1 MPQRVEFQEKQP
13 KYRYFPL
20 KNGKV
25 DIFIYDFI
33 EERKVLE
40 EDTESIIYIYNMNI
54 FRSNMDEITEE
65 MISKNPLKYIN
76 YNPNNTS
83 VSIEERVTAI
93 EDAILEL
100 AGGAE

>member
-1 MPQRVEFQEKQP
+1 MPQKVEFQEKQP

-20 KNGKV
+20 KNGKA

-33 EERKVLE
+33 EEKKVLE
-40 EDTESIIYIYNMNI
+40 EDTEIIVYIYNMNI
-54 FRSNMDEITEE
+54 FRSNTDEITEE
-65 MISKNPLKYIN
+65 MVSKNPLKYIN

>member
-1 MPQRVEFQEKQP
+1 MIQRVEFQEKQP
-13 KYRYFPL
+13 QYRYFPL

-25 DIFIYDFI
+25 DIFIYNFI

-40 EDTESIIYIYNMNI
+40 EDIENTIYIYDMNT
-54 FRSNMDEITEE
+54 FRSTVDEFTEE
-65 MISKNPLKYIN
+65 IVSKNPLRYIN
-76 YNPNNTS
+76 YNPNDTS

-100 AGGAE
+100 AGGVE

>member
-1 MPQRVEFQEKQP
+1 MIQKVEFQEKQP
-13 KYRYFPL
+13 QYRYFPL

-40 EDTESIIYIYNMNI
+40 EDTESTIYIYNMNT
-54 FRSNMDEITEE
+54 FRTTADEITEE
-65 MISKNPLKYIN
+65 MVSKNPLKYIN
-76 YNPNNTS
+76 YNSNDTS

-100 AGGAE
+100 AGGVE

>member
-25 DIFIYDFI
+25 DIFIYDFV
-33 EERKVLE
+33 EEKKVLE
-40 EDTESIIYIYNMNI
+40 EDAESTIYIYNMNT
-54 FRSNMDEITEE
+54 FRSTVDEITEE
-65 MISKNPLKYIN
+65 MVSKNPLRYIN
-76 YNPNNTS
+76 YNPNDTS

-100 AGGAE
+100 AGGVE

>member
-1 MPQRVEFQEKQP
+1 MIQRVEFQEKQP
-13 KYRYFPL
+13 QYRYFPL

-25 DIFIYDFI
+25 DIFIYNFI

-40 EDTESIIYIYNMNI
+40 EDIENTIYIYDMNT
-54 FRSNMDEITEE
+54 FRSTVDEFTEE
-65 MISKNPLKYIN
+65 MVSKNPLRYIN
-76 YNPNNTS
+76 YNPNDTS

-100 AGGAE
+100 AGGVE

>member
-1 MPQRVEFQEKQP
+1 MIQRVEFQEKQP
-13 KYRYFPL
+13 QYRYFPL

-25 DIFIYDFI
+25 DIFIYNFI

-40 EDTESIIYIYNMNI
+40 EDIENTIYIYDMNT
-54 FRSNMDEITEE
+54 FRSTVDEFTEE
-65 MISKNPLKYIN
+65 MVSKNPLRYIN
-76 YNPNNTS
+76 YNPNDTS

>member
-1 MPQRVEFQEKQP
+1 MIQKVEFQEKQP
-13 KYRYFPL
+13 QYRYFPL
-20 KNGKV
+20 KNEKV

-40 EDTESIIYIYNMNI
+40 EDTESTIYIYNMNT
-54 FRSNMDEITEE
+54 FRSTVDEITEE
-65 MISKNPLKYIN
+65 MVSKNPLRYIN
-76 YNPNNTS
+76 YNPNDTS

-100 AGGAE
+100 AGGVE